1 MSRPKLKDIAERAG
15 VSAMTVSLAL
25 RGVGEQRMA
34 PDTLERVR
42 RAAEELNYSPNA
54 RARAL
59 RLGKTNVI
67 GLYAGHGFV
76 NVRTPFFTEIVSGL
90 QEGCEGTRRDLLLHG
105 VFHGSSPDDLYRELA
120 DGRIDGLVV
129 SMPAE
134 EPLAK
139 KLAASGLPVVAVA
152 DAIPNVPSVTVD
164 DAGGMRETV
173 RHLAEKGHRRV
184 DFVMSPA
191 QPESARRRRDAFL
204 AECDACGIRAVVRC
218 FREGD
223 PAEFLR
229 DTLALK
235 ASALVCWN
243 DHTAFELLQG
253 APLLGISVPE
263 ELAIAGFDGIAPPV
277 GFASPLTT
285 VVAPWAEAA
294 RTAVYRLD
302 ALLRGEAVPTETVL
316 PVRFRVGQTT

>member
-1 MSRPKLKDIAERAG
+1 MSRPKLRDIAERAG

-25 RGVGEQRMA
+25 RDVGSQRMA
-34 PDTLERVR
+34 PETLERVR

-67 GLYAGHGFV
+67 ALYAGHGFV

-139 KLAASGLPVVAVA
+139 KLGWSW
-152 DAIPNVPSVTVD
+152 
-164 DAGGMRETV
+164 
-173 RHLAEKGHRRV
+173 
-184 DFVMSPA
+184 
-191 QPESARRRRDAFL
+191 PE
-204 AECDACGIRAVVRC
+204 
-218 FREGD
+218 
-223 PAEFLR
+223 
-229 DTLALK
+229 
-235 ASALVCWN
+235 
-243 DHTAFELLQG
+243 
-253 APLLGISVPE
+253 
-263 ELAIAGFDGIAPPV
+263 
-277 GFASPLTT
+277 
-285 VVAPWAEAA
+285 
-294 RTAVYRLD
+294 
-302 ALLRGEAVPTETVL
+302 
-316 PVRFRVGQTT
+316 